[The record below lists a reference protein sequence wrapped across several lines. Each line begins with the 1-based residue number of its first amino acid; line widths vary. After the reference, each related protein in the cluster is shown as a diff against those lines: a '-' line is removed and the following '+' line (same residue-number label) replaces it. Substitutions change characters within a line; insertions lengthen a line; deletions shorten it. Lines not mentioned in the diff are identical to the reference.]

1 MDRLTAVDEVAES
14 STDPGDML
22 CEPDDYLVQT
32 KLASPNIVTFLDIEK
47 IEFERNRSGIW
58 GWRSDKN
65 ETING
70 YDCKVFTANN
80 LQLITKTRVE
90 HLDSERA
97 RAFIRE
103 VSENNEQMQDGAT
116 SNPNVHSFLSNFFQG
131 NEQHIKVNQC
141 SGDLIFQ
148 PDFKWQYFLFVKE
161 LNLYKDFIRL
171 LFVHQ

>member
-116 SNPNVHSFLSNFFQG
+116 SNPNVPSFLSNFFQG
-131 NEQHIKVNQC
+131 NEQHIKVN
-141 SGDLIFQ
+141 SF
-148 PDFKWQYFLFVKE
+148 FA
-161 LNLYKDFIRL
+161 
-171 LFVHQ
+171 